1 MTMTDSLTLII
12 VGILAAVAAFFKL
25 RFSDKNQSQHFN
37 LPKNKVA
44 KVAREISD
52 KEFQENLKAIKEDL
66 EGDSPADDLAS
77 RGNTRRR

>member
-12 VGILAAVAAFFKL
+12 VGILAAAAAFFKL
-25 RFSDKNQSQHFN
+25 RFSGKYESNYTKP
-37 LPKNKVA
+37 PKNKTA